1 MIPPIAILQHV
12 PHEGP
17 GAIAT
22 LAAERGRATVLT
34 RLDLGE
40 PLPSPDAIAGLVVLG
55 GPMGADDA
63 AAHPWIVPERVLVA
77 ATLARGVP
85 TLGVC
90 LGAQVLA
97 RSQGARVMRGPAQEI
112 GMGSVDITP
121 VAGADPL
128 LGPES
133 PVLECFHWRGDT
145 FDLPAG
151 AVLLAGNA
159 AYPHQAF
166 RIGRGWGL
174 QFHVEVDEGLA
185 ADWAPH
191 LPDGATI
198 DVPALEPV
206 GRRVIG
212 AWLDRVEAA
221 GR

>member
-1 MIPPIAILQHV
+1 MSPSIAILQHV

-22 LAAERGRATVLT
+22 LAAKRGMATTVT
-34 RLDLGE
+34 RLDLDD

-63 AAHPWIVPERVLVA
+63 EEHPWIVPERVLVA
-77 ATLARGVP
+77 ATLAHGVP

-97 RSQGARVMRGPAQEI
+97 RSQGAKLMRGPEPEM
-112 GMGSVDITP
+112 GMGTVDIAAAART
-121 VAGADPL
+121 DPL

-133 PVLECFHWRGDT
+133 PALECFHWHGDT

-174 QFHVEVDEGLA
+174 QFHVEVDGGLA
-185 ADWAPH
+185 GDWAPH
-191 LPDGATI
+191 LPDGVSV